1 MIFLGAATLW
11 FISSLPFPHMASF
24 QDNLEFSQYNLGQES
39 PYGALY
45 RL

>member
-1 MIFLGAATLW
+1 MVFLGTATLCLL
-11 FISSLPFPHMASF
+11 SSLPFPHMASF
-24 QDNLEFSQYNLGQES
+24 QDKLEFSQYNLGQES